1 MKKIIG
7 FLLLVIFV
15 GLFSV
20 WLFRAPILSF
30 YLSNKLKVPVSV
42 GSISVSRTSM
52 KIKNFKI
59 KNPTGFKEKI
69 AFSAKEINVF
79 YKWADLSK
87 DPVVIDKININ
98 DNQLNIFCTNPVCTS
113 NNWTEIVK
121 RSQKKEEKKEK
132 EVIVNVLTLDNLNI
146 TINDMGLI
154 PGAKKEK
161 NIPHLEFTKVSSK
174 KGFPTNE
181 LIAAIFESSGL
192 SDFVDE
198 ILKNKSFIKKLIEKF

>member
-7 FLLLVIFV
+7 FLLLVVFV
-15 GLFSV
+15 GLFSI

-42 GSISVSRTSM
+42 GSISVSKTSM

-59 KNPTGFKEKI
+59 KNPTGFKGKI
-69 AFSAKEINVF
+69 AFSAREINVF
-79 YKWADLSK
+79 YDWPKLSK

-98 DNQLNIFCTNPVCTS
+98 DNQLNIFCTNPVCSS
-113 NNWTEIVK
+113 NNWTEIIK

-132 EVIVNVLTLDNLNI
+132 EVIINVLTLDNLNV

-161 NIPHLEFTKVSSK
+161 KIAHLEFTKVSSK

-181 LIAAIFESSGL
+181 LIAAVFESSNL

-198 ILKNKSFIKKLIEKF
+198 ILKNKGFIKKLMDKL